1 MGGAEATLYP
11 RGTGEVQRVE
21 YGTEYDTVAE
31 VYDSVSLGRLQE
43 SYGYDFGDF
52 DDPNCRCK

>member
-1 MGGAEATLYP
+1 MGGAEATLYL

-31 VYDSVSLGRLQE
+31 VYDFMVSLGRLQE
-43 SYGYDFGDF
+43 SNG
-52 DDPNCRCK
+52 